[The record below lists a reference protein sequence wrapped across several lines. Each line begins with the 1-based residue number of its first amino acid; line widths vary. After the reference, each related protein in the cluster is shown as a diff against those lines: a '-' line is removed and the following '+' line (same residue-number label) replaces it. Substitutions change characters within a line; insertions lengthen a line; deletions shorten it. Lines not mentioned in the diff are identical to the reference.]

1 MLDSPL
7 VDALPILRT
16 PAEGGAPGRPVPGLL
31 LAALK
36 GLAGL
41 EPSRSMVR
49 GRRASRRYHDADFHY
64 VEAAVPE
71 LDGVEADICI
81 HDGRV
86 YLRVA
91 R

>member
-1 MLDSPL
+1 MLNSPL
-7 VDALPILRT
+7 VDSLPTLRT
-16 PAEGGAPGRPVPGLL
+16 APEGLVPSRPVPALL
-31 LAALK
+31 LDALK

-41 EPSRSMVR
+41 EPSRAMVR
-49 GRRASRRYHDADFHY
+49 GRRAARRYHDADFHY
-64 VEAAVPE
+64 IEAAVPE